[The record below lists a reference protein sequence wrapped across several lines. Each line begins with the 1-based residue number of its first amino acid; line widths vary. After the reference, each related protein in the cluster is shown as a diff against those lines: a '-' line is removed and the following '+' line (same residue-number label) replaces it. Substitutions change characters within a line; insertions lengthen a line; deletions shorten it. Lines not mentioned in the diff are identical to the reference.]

1 MPESKLENFNFQ
13 DENETS
19 KIDKFIKTL
28 KFKIFNVQC
37 IGLKYYLSSY
47 SYEIILIPVLL
58 FQLLSFSF
66 NESVKL
72 LLNKF
77 IVY

>member
-1 MPESKLENFNFQ
+1 MTQSKLENFNFQ
-13 DENETS
+13 DDNETS
-19 KIDKFIKTL
+19 KIEKFIKTL
-28 KFKIFNVQC
+28 KYKIFNVQSL
-37 IGLKYYLSSY
+37 GLKYYLSSY

-66 NESVKL
+66 NENVKL